1 MNKQKNLSDFDYD
14 FTWTV
19 DGEHWDSKPFE
30 DMGSLRDF
38 ASDLVSANEGNPK
51 LKFYGRRYEVMDTC
65 DMLDYGICPARV
77 RLARSAQVA

>member
-1 MNKQKNLSDFDYD
+1 MSKQKDTSSFDYD

-19 DGEHWDSKPFE
+19 DGDRWDCKPFE
-30 DMGSLRDF
+30 NFESLRDF
-38 ASDLVSANEGNPK
+38 ASDLVSANKGNPK

>member
-1 MNKQKNLSDFDYD
+1 MSKQKNTSDFDYD

-19 DGEHWDSKPFE
+19 DGEHWDRKSFE